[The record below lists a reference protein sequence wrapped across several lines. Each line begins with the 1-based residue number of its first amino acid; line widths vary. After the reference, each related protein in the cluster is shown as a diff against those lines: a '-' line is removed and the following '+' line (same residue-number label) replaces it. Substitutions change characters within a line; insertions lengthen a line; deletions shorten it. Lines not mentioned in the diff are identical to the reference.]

1 MDRAAQDSAVACRG
15 GQKMAGAGDDVRY
28 SLRVRSLTE
37 AGVRDFS
44 QVVSLLE
51 A

>member
-1 MDRAAQDSAVACRG
+1 
-15 GQKMAGAGDDVRY
+15 MAGAGDDVRY